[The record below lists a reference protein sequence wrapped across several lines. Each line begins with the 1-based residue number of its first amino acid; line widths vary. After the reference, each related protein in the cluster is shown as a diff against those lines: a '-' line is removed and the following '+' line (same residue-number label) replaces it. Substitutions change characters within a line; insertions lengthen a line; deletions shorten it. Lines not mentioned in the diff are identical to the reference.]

1 MVKNPPARAGD
12 AGSFPGLGRNPL
24 EKEMA
29 SSIEGNTEGNTPV
42 FWPGKSHGQRSLAGD
57 SPWGHKELDMAEHS
71 CT

>member
-57 SPWGHKELDMAEHS
+57 SPWGHKELDN
-71 CT
+71 